1 MGEGKAVLVTG
12 ASTGIGRKITERL
25 AAEGHFVY
33 AGARKDA
40 DLRALEVIRNVQA
53 LRLDV
58 TNSHDIAA
66 AVDAVLNG
74 GRGLHGLVNNAGVF
88 TLGPVIGGDDEE
100 FDLVMAVNVR
110 AVYRITK
117 AFAPLVIRARGRI
130 IMLGSLQGILAAE
143 NASAYSMSKHAIE
156 SFTDSLAKELAPLG
170 VHVSVIEPGS
180 YSTEIANNAASRIGA
195 NTQLSAF
202 SQYPEPDDVAAAIA
216 LALFEQIPKRRYLVV
231 PNEEEVKKTIK
242 KQIEQLVQLNEGHF
256 YTYNRSA
263 LVKMLDEA
271 LGNSRPRSG
280 R

>member
-1 MGEGKAVLVTG
+1 MLVTG

-25 AAEGHFVY
+25 AGEGHFVY

-40 DLRALEVIRNVQA
+40 DLRALEVTRNVKA

-58 TNSHDIAA
+58 TDSHDIAA

-74 GRGLHGLVNNAGVF
+74 GRELYGLVNNAGVF
-88 TLGPVIGGDDEE
+88 TLGPVISGNDEE

-117 AFAPLVIRARGRI
+117 AFAPLVVRARGRI
-130 IMLGSLQGILAAE
+130 VTLGSLQGVLAAE
-143 NASAYSMSKHAIE
+143 NASAYSMSKHAVE
-156 SFTDSLAKELAPLG
+156 SFTDCLAQELEPLG

-180 YSTEIANNAASRIGA
+180 YSTEIANNTASRIGA
-195 NTQLSAF
+195 NARLAAF
-202 SQYPEPDDVAAAIA
+202 SQYQEPDDVAAAIA
-216 LALFEQIPKRRYLVV
+216 LALFERIPKRRYLVV
-231 PNEEEVKKTIK
+231 PNEQEARKTIK

-256 YTYNRSA
+256 YTYDRST
-263 LVKMLDEA
+263 LVEMLDDA
-271 LGNSRPRSG
+271 LEQSRPRSG